1 MHGRVKYLD
10 MDNVFLKPVV
20 DKTVGDGTE
29 CEKHEDCDLFD
40 CKGQCDLITKKC
52 RGSVVNNNLQVI
64 CEKIFLGGD
73 LGFKFLGGTRLL
85 VSKHAS
91 KGLQQALQRC
101 ANPSNSKDKTRLGAG
116 REIFKKLYET
126 LREAVTMQH
135 IINKG
140 ES

>member
-1 MHGRVKYLD
+1 MALLAELV
-10 MDNVFLKPVV
+10 
-20 DKTVGDGTE
+20 
-29 CEKHEDCDLFD
+29 CEKM
-40 CKGQCDLITKKC
+40 
-52 RGSVVNNNLQVI
+52 
-64 CEKIFLGGD
+64 FLGGD
-73 LGFKFLGGTRLL
+73 LGYKFLGGTGLL